1 MTRIVSWNVNGLRAI
16 VKKNFFEALDF
27 LQADVICLQETKAQ
41 NDEVQQALFGLNGY
55 HVYVNSA
62 ERKGYS
68 GVAVLSKMEAISV
81 SYGIGMEEH
90 DAEGRVITVEFAD
103 YFIVGVYVPN
113 SGNALVRLPYRREW
127 DKAFLAYADKLSQV
141 KPVVLCG
148 DLNVAHQA
156 IDLARPEANYNK
168 TPGYTQDE
176 IDGFQAF
183 IDRGWVDTFR
193 YLYPD
198 TVRYSWWSYRG
209 GARER
214 NVGWRLDY
222 LLVSSQ
228 LVQQLNDSLIFT
240 EITGSD
246 HCPVAIEI
254 R

>member
-16 VKKNFFEALDF
+16 VKKNFFEAVDF

-41 NDEVQQALFGLNGY
+41 NDEVQKALFGLNGY

-90 DAEGRVITVEFAD
+90 DAEGRVITLEFAD

-127 DKAFLAYADKLSQV
+127 DKAFLAYADNLAQV

-183 IDRGWVDTFR
+183 IDRAWVDTFR
-193 YLYPD
+193 YLHPD

-222 LLVSSQ
+222 LLVSPQ
-228 LVQQLNDSLIFT
+228 LVQQLIDSFIYT

>member
-16 VKKNFFEALDF
+16 VKKNFFEAVDF

-41 NDEVQQALFGLNGY
+41 IDEVQQALFGLSGY

-90 DAEGRVITVEFAD
+90 DAEGRVITAEFAD

-222 LLVSSQ
+222 LLVSPQ